1 MRRLVAD
8 RRSADADTPAE
19 PGDTL
24 PAVARVFRHRLRIR
38 YGECD
43 PQGVVFNAN
52 YLAYFDV
59 ILTEFW
65 REAIGDYNAM
75 IEAGADMVV
84 AESRIRFVGSAAF
97 DEELDFELRVA
108 RLGNT
113 ALGTLI
119 DASVG
124 DRPVVAGEMRH
135 VFIDPATKLK
145 RGMPEEIRAGLE
157 PYLVGDP
164 DLARQ

>member
-1 MRRLVAD
+1 M
-8 RRSADADTPAE
+8 
-19 PGDTL
+19 
-24 PAVARVFRHRLRIR
+24 ARVFRHRLRVR

-65 REAIGDYNAM
+65 REAIGAYNAM
-75 IEAGADMVV
+75 IDDYGADMVV
-84 AESRIRFVGSAAF
+84 AESRIRFLGPAAF
-97 DEELDFELRVA
+97 DEEVDFELRVA

-113 ALGTLI
+113 ALNTLI

-124 DRPVVAGEMRH
+124 ERPVVAGEMRH
-135 VFIDPATKLK
+135 VFIDPATKGK
-145 RGMPEEIRAGLE
+145 RPMPDDIRAGLE

>member
-1 MRRLVAD
+1 M
-8 RRSADADTPAE
+8 
-19 PGDTL
+19 
-24 PAVARVFRHRLRIR
+24 R

-52 YLAYFDV
+52 YLAFFDV
-59 ILTEFW
+59 IITEFW
-65 REAIGDYNAM
+65 REAIGNYNDM
-75 IEAGADMVV
+75 LDDGVDMVV
-84 AESRIRFVGSAAF
+84 AESRVRFLGPAAF
-97 DEELDFELRVA
+97 DEEVDFELRVS

-113 ALGTLI
+113 ALSTLI

-145 RGMPEEIRAGLE
+145 RPMPEDIRAGLE
-157 PYLVGDP
+157 PYLMAEDGAEGADGHVAAAPADAATG
-164 DLARQ
+164 R